1 VTFVGFRRGHLT
13 LITLV
18 LGLAVLAALPTGAAA
33 KPGRLGVDVSRF
45 NGAIDWTQVR
55 GAGVS
60 FAFVAA
66 SRGSGADCAVA
77 PTSCG
82 ADPNYLTNY
91 SLARAAGVRVGP
103 YHRAFVNG
111 TTVAEAQADARIEAD
126 VFLASVGSLQRK
138 DLRPA
143 LDVETP
149 FGGAPPEAVSAWVRA
164 WLKRVRKRLGPRP
177 IVYTNTTSWAGTGS
191 TVEFA
196 RAGHPLWVAN
206 WGVRKPSVPANN
218 WAGKGWSVWQ
228 FTSSGSIPGISGRV
242 DLNRLKVRFS
252 RIGVR

>member
-1 VTFVGFRRGHLT
+1 MTLRRGHL
-13 LITLV
+13 LVALV
-18 LGLAVLAALPTGAAA
+18 LGLAGLVALPATAAA
-33 KPGRLGVDVSRF
+33 KPGRLGIDVSRF
-45 NGAIDWTQVR
+45 NGTIDWAQVKS
-55 GAGVS
+55 AGVT

-66 SRGSGADCAVA
+66 SRGSGTDCAVVPA
-77 PTSCG
+77 SCG

-111 TTVAEAQADARIEAD
+111 ATVPEAQADARLEAD
-126 VFLASVGSLQRK
+126 VFLASVGSLQPK

-149 FGGAPPEAVSAWVRA
+149 FGGAPTEAVRAWVRA
-164 WLKRVRKRLGPRP
+164 WLKRVRNRLGPRP

-191 TVEFA
+191 TVEFG
-196 RAGHPLWVAN
+196 RAGYPLWVAN

-242 DLNRLKVRFS
+242 DLNRLRVRFT
-252 RIGVR
+252 RISVR